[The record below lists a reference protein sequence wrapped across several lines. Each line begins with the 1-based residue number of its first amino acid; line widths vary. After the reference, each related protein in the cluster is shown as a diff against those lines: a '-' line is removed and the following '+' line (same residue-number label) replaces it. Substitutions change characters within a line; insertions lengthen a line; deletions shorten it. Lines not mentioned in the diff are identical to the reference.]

1 MKEHIQ
7 GCQSYIRPALI
18 ESMSRTGLLG
28 EGEARIFRTLLK
40 RFMECEFRLII
51 SMLRKLTKK
60 EKVAYFRMGR
70 KFIKKFT
77 GEL

>member
-18 ESMSRTGLLG
+18 ESMSQKHLLG
-28 EGEARIFRTLLK
+28 EDEGRIFRTLFR

-70 KFIKKFT
+70 KFVKKIA
-77 GEL
+77 GKL

>member
-1 MKEHIQ
+1 MKEYIQ

-18 ESMSRTGLLG
+18 ESMSQTDLLG
-28 EGEARIFRTLLK
+28 EDEARTFRTLFK
-40 RFMECEFRLII
+40 KFMECEFRLII

-70 KFIKKFT
+70 KFVKKFT
-77 GEL
+77 GEH